1 MGPPPS
7 FEARAPTG
15 GSTFRSI
22 VARAPQ
28 DEGGMR
34 SNSEEIAML
43 VRSLLVTTAL
53 LLATSPAS
61 AQFYKDKTLTLL
73 VNYAAGGNADTEAR
87 VVQRHLAKYIAGPPT
102 VIIRNVAG
110 AGGANAMNQL
120 GLNVGSQPDGLTVG
134 YFTMSATSTIIDDPV
149 LKIKVQD
156 FIPIVAAPGWNV
168 VYARKDIVPGGYT
181 KPADFKR
188 AANIFA
194 GGYSRATSH
203 DTRLRLAL
211 EIMDKPYTMV
221 TGFPGTAQLNK
232 AMLQNEINFT
242 GSSLPG
248 FTTQAIPQ
256 IINPGV
262 GVVLFHHPV
271 IGPDGKALGNP
282 LLLKQGMITFYDF
295 YLQAFGKEP
304 TSAKYQALFLMNDI
318 STKMQRGVF
327 LPKGSPMEAALALR
341 QAFHAVEKDKDFIED
356 YRRITG
362 EEPELV
368 PAEEV
373 ERIFER
379 IRDVDPEV
387 KRVLRESVGAEQ

>member
-1 MGPPPS
+1 MLKRS
-7 FEARAPTG
+7 FLAAAAVV
-15 GSTFRSI
+15 F
-22 VARAPQ
+22 
-28 DEGGMR
+28 
-34 SNSEEIAML
+34 
-43 VRSLLVTTAL
+43 TTA
-53 LLATSPAS
+53 PAS

-73 VNYAAGGNADTEAR
+73 INYAAGGNADTEAR
-87 VVQRHLAKYIAGPPT
+87 VYQRHLGKYIPGRPT

-110 AGGANAMNQL
+110 AGGATAMNQL
-120 GLNVGSQPDGLTVG
+120 GLNIGSQADALTLG

-149 LKIKVQD
+149 LKIKVGD

-181 KPADFKR
+181 MPADFAR
-188 AANIFA
+188 AEKIFA

-211 EIMDKPYTMV
+211 EIMNKPYTMV

-248 FTTQAIPQ
+248 FQTQAVPQ
-256 IINPGV
+256 IIQPGV
-262 GVVLFHHPV
+262 GAVLFYHGV
-271 IGPDGKALGNP
+271 IGADGKPAGNP
-282 LLLKQGMITFYDF
+282 LLDRQGYVTFDRF
-295 YLQAFGKEP
+295 HAQAFGRP
-304 TSAKYQALFLMNDI
+304 PSGAKWNALFLMNDI

-327 LPKGSPMEAALALR
+327 LPKGSPIEAARDLR
-341 QAFHAVEKDKDFIED
+341 AAFHAVEKDKDFIED

-362 EEPELV
+362 EEPDLV

-373 ERIFER
+373 ARIFER
-379 IRDVDPEV
+379 IRNVDPEV
-387 KRVLRESVGAEQ
+387 KRVLRESVGAEG

>member
-1 MGPPPS
+1 MLTRLS
-7 FEARAPTG
+7 FVAA
-15 GSTFRSI
+15 I
-22 VARAPQ
+22 V
-28 DEGGMR
+28 
-34 SNSEEIAML
+34 
-43 VRSLLVTTAL
+43 
-53 LLATSPAS
+53 LATSPAS

-87 VVQRHLAKYIAGPPT
+87 VFQRHLGKYIPGRPT

-110 AGGANAMNQL
+110 AGGATAMNQL
-120 GLNVGSQPDGLTVG
+120 GLNIGSQPDGLTVG
-134 YFTMSATSTIIDDPV
+134 YFTMSATSTITDDPV
-149 LKIKVQD
+149 LKIKLSD
-156 FIPIVAAPGWNV
+156 FIPIVASQGWNI

-181 KPADFKR
+181 KPADFAR
-188 AANIFA
+188 ATNIFA

-221 TGFPGTAQLNK
+221 TGFPGTAQINK

-248 FTTQAIPQ
+248 FQTQAIPQ

-271 IGPDGKALGNP
+271 MGPDGSPVGNP
-282 LLLKQGMITFYDF
+282 TLLKQGMITFYDF
-295 YLQAFGKEP
+295 YLQAFGKP
-304 TSAKYQALFLMNDI
+304 PSGPKYDALFLMNDI

-327 LPKGSPMEAALALR
+327 LPKGSPTEAARDLR
-341 QAFHAVEKDKDFIED
+341 QAFHAVEQDKSFIED
-356 YRRITG
+356 FKKITG

-368 PAEEV
+368 RADEV
-373 ERIFER
+373 ERMFAR

-387 KRVLRESVGAEQ
+387 KRVLRESVGGEQ

>member
-1 MGPPPS
+1 M
-7 FEARAPTG
+7 
-15 GSTFRSI
+15 
-22 VARAPQ
+22 
-28 DEGGMR
+28 
-34 SNSEEIAML
+34 
-43 VRSLLVTTAL
+43 RSLLIAAFVLVAG
-53 LLATSPAS
+53 PAS

-73 VNYAAGGNADTEAR
+73 VNYAVGGNADTEAR
-87 VVQRHLAKYIAGPPT
+87 VYQRHLARYIPGRPT

-110 AGGANAMNQL
+110 AGGASAMNQL

-149 LKIKVQD
+149 LKIKVGD

-181 KPADFKR
+181 KPADFAR

-211 EIMDKPYTMV
+211 EIMNKPYTMV
-221 TGFPGTAQLNK
+221 TGFPGTAQINK

-248 FTTQAIPQ
+248 FQTQAIPQ

-262 GVVLFHHPV
+262 GIVLFHHPV
-271 IGPDGKALGNP
+271 MAPDGSPQGNP
-282 LLLKQGMITFYDF
+282 ALEKQGMVTFYDF
-295 YLQAFGKEP
+295 YTQAFGKP
-304 TSAKYQALFLMNDI
+304 PSGPKYQALFLMNDI

-341 QAFHAVEKDKDFIED
+341 QAFHAVEKDKDFADD
-356 YRRITG
+356 YKRITG
-362 EEPELV
+362 EEPDLV
-368 PAEEV
+368 PAAEV

-379 IRDVDPEV
+379 IRTVDPEV
-387 KRVLRESVGAEQ
+387 KRVLKDSVGAEG